1 MAIAMPARFEKVA
14 ALGLCAWAA
23 ACAGTVAPIQTEQNL
38 AALVEASQ
46 QRRDSHVRE
55 IRSLRRY
62 TLHNDRWK
70 SDATMDVVMTWDGRS
85 RKQFEIVSSNVE
97 GYQHRVLLKIIQG
110 EVESAAVDD
119 RDTAVTGNNYSIE
132 LIGPGSVN
140 GRACDMVTL
149 VPKRRNKLLL
159 EGKACIDPRDAAV
172 VMMQG
177 RTPKSLSFWVGRA
190 DIKQEFRKIGEFW
203 VPSFNRSSA
212 PVKLIGT
219 TELTIQFLDYS
230 ITPKAGSV
238 LTACSTRPC
247 SPLLTKGVTMR
258 SSL

>member
-1 MAIAMPARFEKVA
+1 MSMAMPSRLEKVA

-23 ACAGTVAPIQTEQNL
+23 TCAGTVAPIQTGQNL

-46 QRRDSHVRE
+46 HRRDAQVRE

-62 TLHNDRWK
+62 TLHNERWK
-70 SDATMDVVMTWDGRS
+70 SDATMDVVMTWDGHS

-97 GYQHRVLLKIIQG
+97 GYQRRVLLKIVQG

-119 RDTAVTGNNYSIE
+119 RDTAVTGENYAIE
-132 LIGPGSVN
+132 PIGPGSVN
-140 GRACDMVTL
+140 GRPCDMVTL

-159 EGKACIDPRDAAV
+159 EGNACIDPRDTAV

-190 DIKQEFRKIGEFW
+190 DVKHEFRKIGEFW

-230 ITPKAGSV
+230 IIPKAGSV
-238 LTACSTRPC
+238 LTACSTHPC
-247 SPLLTKGVTMR
+247 SPLLTKAAIMR

>member
-1 MAIAMPARFEKVA
+1 MAIATQSSCRFESVVSLGMC
-14 ALGLCAWAA
+14 ALAVTYG
-23 ACAGTVAPIQTEQNL
+23 GTISPTAQNL
-38 AALVEASQ
+38 AALVEESQ
-46 QRRDSHVRE
+46 HRRDCQVRE

-62 TLHNDRWK
+62 TLHNARWK
-70 SDATMDVVMTWDGRS
+70 SDAIMDVLMTWDGHN
-85 RKQFEIVSSNVE
+85 RKQFEIISSNVE

-119 RDTAVTGNNYSIE
+119 RDSAITDENYTIE
-132 LIGPGSVN
+132 RIGPGSYN

-149 VPKRRNKLLL
+149 TPKRRNKLLL

-172 VMMQG
+172 VMMEG

-190 DIKQEFRKIGEFW
+190 DVKHEFRKIGEFW
-203 VPSFNRSSA
+203 VPSYNRSSA

-219 TELTIQFLDYS
+219 TDLTIQFLDYS
-230 ITPKAGSV
+230 IAPRAGSL
-238 LTACSTRPC
+238 LTACSSRPC
-247 SPLLTKGVTMR
+247 SPLLTKGGTMR